1 MDGHFSTNSN
11 VQGRKGRA
19 GGEKQSREW
28 AEVITRAG
36 ENCIFWWP
44 YLELRIFISQ
54 QLLSDD
60 HLRKTENR
68 LRILMSLWLF
78 YLYGFDSQM
87 NLIPSWSGAP
97 IHSC

>member
-11 VQGRKGRA
+11 VQGRKGSA
-19 GGEKQSREW
+19 GGEKQSGEW
-28 AEVITRAG
+28 AGEWAGVITRAG

-60 HLRKTENR
+60 HLRKTVNR
-68 LRILMSLWLF
+68 LRI
-78 YLYGFDSQM
+78 
-87 NLIPSWSGAP
+87 
-97 IHSC
+97 